1 MKKLY
6 VFADFDWLKEPRL
19 VGELSYES
27 LRGSDSYGFCYSNEW
42 LKDYGSLFLSDDL
55 NNYPGQQYTAP
66 DKDIFGCFSD
76 TLPDRWGRTLINR
89 REQILA
95 KDEKRPVRRLS
106 SFDYLIGIE
115 DFSRMGGFRFK
126 ESMDGDYINA
136 SETLRIPPLT
146 DIRELIA
153 ASSEIE
159 KSEEEDQ
166 LPEMR
171 WIAQLVQPGSSLG
184 GARPKASVLDENKNL
199 CIAKFPSR
207 KDDYDAGLWE
217 YFSHLLA
224 KKAGIN
230 AAETRVISTNDKY
243 HTLLSR
249 RFDRREDGKRI
260 HFASAM
266 TLLGL
271 NDGANAN
278 TGNGYLDIVDFII
291 QNCTNVEDNLKELYR
306 RVAFNICIGNTD
318 DHFRNHGFLLTVK
331 GWTLSPAYD
340 MNPTVN
346 EYQSLLINSY
356 TNKSDLKE
364 LLDSCEEYML
374 PKETAGQI
382 IGEVLNAV
390 MEWRTLATKLGIAK
404 NEQERFA
411 AVFERQ
417 ILSYDRNKEK

>member
-55 NNYPGQQYTAP
+55 NNYTGQQYTAP

-76 TLPDRWGRTLINR
+76 ALPDRWGRTLINR

-217 YFSHLLA
+217 HFSHLLA

-331 GWTLSPAYD
+331 GWSLSPAYD

-346 EYQSLLINSY
+346 EYQSLLIS
-356 TNKSDLKE
+356 TDSNKADLSI
-364 LLDSCEEYML
+364 LLDGCEDYML
-374 PKETAGQI
+374 NRKTAENI
-382 IGEVLNAV
+382 VLEVVEAV
-390 MEWRTLATKLGIAK
+390 KKWRELVARLDISEREMDMFAGVLDERCKME
-404 NEQERFA
+404 
-411 AVFERQ
+411 
-417 ILSYDRNKEK
+417 

>member
-76 TLPDRWGRTLINR
+76 ALPDRWGRTLINR

-217 YFSHLLA
+217 HFSHLLA

-306 RVAFNICIGNTD
+306 RVA
-318 DHFRNHGFLLTVK
+318 LTVK